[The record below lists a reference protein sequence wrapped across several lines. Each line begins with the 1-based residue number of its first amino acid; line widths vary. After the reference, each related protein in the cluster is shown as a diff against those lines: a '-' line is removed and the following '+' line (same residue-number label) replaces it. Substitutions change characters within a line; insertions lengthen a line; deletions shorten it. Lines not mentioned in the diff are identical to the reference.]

1 MAEMFDQNQR
11 DLKNQQLLSAYI
23 DGELGMTERA
33 LAEKLIRDR
42 DEPRYAK
49 LAEFWRENGIN
60 MRALPKYHL
69 DEGFSDRV
77 LEKIYPEP
85 DAGFD
90 TDFPS

>member
-33 LAEKLIRDR
+33 MAEELIRDKN
-42 DEPRYAK
+42 EPYAK

-60 MRALPKYHL
+60 MRALPKPRL

-85 DAGFD
+85 HGYDP
-90 TDFPS
+90 DFPS